1 MKVLALD
8 TATTDLVTGIVDT
21 DTGDSIDRVIS
32 GTRAHNEQLIPT
44 IEELLADA
52 YLTYPDLSA
61 IVVGTGPGPFT
72 GLRVGMATASAL
84 GVALHV
90 PVHGVCTL
98 DAIAHG
104 RTGEWLVAIDARR
117 KEVYWATYDEGERR
131 SGPNVSKPET
141 LDLSAAGLSSPE
153 TARLVFPESIA
164 PRLPEGIADLP
175 ASGPHRAPRVWWP
188 ALTCPLNPRHSSR
201 STFAVPMPW
210 SHRPSRARPRSSA
223 ASRTLPNH
231 EAAPTDPRGRAALC

>member
-21 DTGDSIDRVIS
+21 DTGESIDRVIS

-52 YLTYPDLSA
+52 SLTYADLSA

-84 GVALHV
+84 GVALNL

-104 RTGEWLVAIDARR
+104 RAGERLVAIDARR
-117 KEVYWATYDEGERR
+117 KEVYWATFADGERR

-141 LDLSAAGLSSPE
+141 LDLSAVGLASPE
-153 TARLVFPESIA
+153 STRLVFPESIA
-164 PRLPEGIADLP
+164 PRLPESIADLP
-175 ASGPHRAPRVWWP
+175 REWATPRAAGLVACADLSAEPE
-188 ALTCPLNPRHSSR
+188 PLVPLYLRR
-201 STFAVPMPW
+201 PDAVEPQ
-210 SHRPSRARPRSSA
+210 AKPRS
-223 ASRTLPNH
+223 
-231 EAAPTDPRGRAALC
+231 AALVGGNEEKPAS

>member
-175 ASGPHRAPRVWWP
+175 REWATPRAAGLVACADLSAEP
-188 ALTCPLNPRHSSR
+188 APLVPLYLRR
-201 STFAVPMPW
+201 PDAVEPQTK
-210 SHRPSRARPRSSA
+210 PRS
-223 ASRTLPNH
+223 
-231 EAAPTDPRGRAALC
+231 AALVGGIEDTPES

>member
-21 DTGDSIDRVIS
+21 DTGESIDRVIS

-44 IEELLADA
+44 IEELLAA
-52 YLTYPDLSA
+52 ASLTYADLSA

-84 GVALHV
+84 GVALHL

-117 KEVYWATYDEGERR
+117 KEVYWATYADGKRL

-141 LDLSAAGLSSPE
+141 LELGTAGVSGAD
-153 TARLVFPESIA
+153 TTRLVFPESIA
-164 PRLPEGIADLP
+164 PRLSEDIAGLPREWATPRAAGLVACADLSTEP
-175 ASGPHRAPRVWWP
+175 APLVPLYLRRPDAVEPRAK
-188 ALTCPLNPRHSSR
+188 
-201 STFAVPMPW
+201 
-210 SHRPSRARPRSSA
+210 PRS
-223 ASRTLPNH
+223 
-231 EAAPTDPRGRAALC
+231 AALVGGIGDSSAS